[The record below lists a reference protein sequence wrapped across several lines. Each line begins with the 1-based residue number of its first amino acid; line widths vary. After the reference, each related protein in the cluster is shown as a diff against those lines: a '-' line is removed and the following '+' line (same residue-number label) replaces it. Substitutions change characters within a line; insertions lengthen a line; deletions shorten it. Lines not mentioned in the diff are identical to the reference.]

1 MAAIG
6 VRDID
11 FGPWWR
17 HEHPAIEPLGGELL
31 QHGPAR
37 RELQRSG
44 SVDEAAVEEH
54 GSPQVFRTCPILE
67 RELDRPLGNRCEV
80 HPRHRILCTLSLL
93 AAHAAAGCPAPTPP
107 PIPP

>member
-54 GSPQVFRTCPILE
+54 GSTQVFRTCPILE
-67 RELDRPLGNRCEV
+67 RELDRPLGKRCEV
-80 HPRHRILCTLSLL
+80 HPRQRSEEHTSELQSLMSISYAVFRL
-93 AAHAAAGCPAPTPP
+93 TKQ
-107 PIPP
+107 